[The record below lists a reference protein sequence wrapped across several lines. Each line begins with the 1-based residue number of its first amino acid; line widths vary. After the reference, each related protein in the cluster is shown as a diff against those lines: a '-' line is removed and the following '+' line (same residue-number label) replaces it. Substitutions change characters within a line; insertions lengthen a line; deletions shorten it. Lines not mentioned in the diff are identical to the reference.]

1 MQHDA
6 PEEVFAAAKAT
17 AKGDAKFLVE
27 SIAEFFPQNKLYIH
41 KNEFDFRKNEKL
53 KKTFRS
59 WGFFP
64 DEKQQADF
72 TASTYSSEIQGEKE
86 RLKWQAD
93 GYTEFDAQAIQKARA
108 FGDLSENSEYDEA
121 KNEQAEIESRIAQL
135 EAMLKTAS
143 IIEDD
148 QIRTDVISV
157 GCKVRLLDNKTDDE
171 YEYTIVGPTES
182 DPFNDLISD
191 ESPIGKALIGA
202 RVGDLVQVETPV
214 GVSKYSVISISK
226 M

>member
-1 MQHDA
+1 MS
-6 PEEVFAAAKAT
+6 E
-17 AKGDAKFLVE
+17 
-27 SIAEFFPQNKLYIH
+27 
-41 KNEFDFRKNEKL
+41 
-53 KKTFRS
+53 KKTFVTKE
-59 WGFFP
+59 GY
-64 DEKQQADF
+64 EKLQQDLEHLI
-72 TASTYSSEIQGEKE
+72 TVRRKE
-86 RLKWQAD
+86 VS
-93 GYTEFDAQAIQKARA
+93 QAIQKARA

-171 YEYTIVGPTES
+171 YEYTIVGPTEG

>member
-1 MQHDA
+1 M
-6 PEEVFAAAKAT
+6 AAKQVMLT
-17 AKGDAKFLVE
+17 QEGLAKYQEELE
-27 SIAEFFPQNKLYIH
+27 TL
-41 KNEFDFRKNEKL
+41 KNVKRKEVSEKIKVAL
-53 KKTFRS
+53 S
-59 WGFFP
+59 
-64 DEKQQADF
+64 
-72 TASTYSSEIQGEKE
+72 
-86 RLKWQAD
+86 
-93 GYTEFDAQAIQKARA
+93 